1 MEYKLIINGYTPPNV
16 AQGGYS
22 VTLNRIWSANTG
34 RSATGKMF
42 GDIVAKK
49 YTLNLSW
56 PKMKSEDV
64 SALATAITSKAFFDV
79 TFVDEKE
86 SKQTREFY
94 SADPTYLLDRISKD
108 GIGIYNNI
116 SVELIE
122 R

>member
-1 MEYKLIINGYTPPNV
+1 MEYKLVINGYTPPNV
-16 AQGGYS
+16 VKGGYS

-42 GDIVAKK
+42 GDIVTKK

-56 PKMKSEDV
+56 SKMKSEDV
-64 SALATAITSKAFFDV
+64 SALATAITSNAFFNV
-79 TFVDEKE
+79 TFVDEFGNQKT
-86 SKQTREFY
+86 SEFY
-94 SADPTYLLDRISKD
+94 SADPTYLLDRISK
-108 GIGIYNNI
+108 GGVGIYNNI

>member
-16 AQGGYS
+16 VQGGYS

-42 GDIVAKK
+42 GDIVAEK

-56 PKMKSEDV
+56 SKMKYKDV
-64 SALATAITSKAFFDV
+64 SALATAITSNAFFDV
-79 TFVDEKE
+79 TFVDEKG
-86 SKQTREFY
+86 SKKTREFY
-94 SADPTYLLDRISKD
+94 SADPTYLLDRISKS
-108 GIGIYNNI
+108 GEGIYNNI
-116 SVELIE
+116 SIELIE